1 MTGVLTKYCVRM
13 SVPIRA
19 VLSVIGIAMLLS
31 FPMNRAHQFQV
42 HFRTPQVRREIER
55 NTFMA
60 QPEVTGGERVV
71 HANHADAKVPP
82 SVMAALVAPVL
93 FKPVSD
99 SPIVSEILPTRF
111 LLRFKPAPKPSGGSD
126 PLS

>member
-1 MTGVLTKYCVRM
+1 M

-19 VLSVIGIAMLLS
+19 ALSVIGVAMLLS
-31 FPMNRAHQFQV
+31 FPMNRAHQFRV
-42 HFRTPQVRREIER
+42 HFRTPEVRRAIVR

-60 QPEVTGGERVV
+60 QPEVTGGERVD
-71 HANHADAKVPP
+71 ANHADAKIPP
-82 SVMAALVAPVL
+82 SVIAALVAPVL

-99 SPIVSEILPTRF
+99 APILSEILPTRF
-111 LLRFKPAPKPSGGSD
+111 LLRFKPAPKPAGGSD

>member
-1 MTGVLTKYCVRM
+1 M
-13 SVPIRA
+13 SVSIRA
-19 VLSVIGIAMLLS
+19 AVSVIGIAMLLS

-42 HFRTPQVRREIER
+42 HFRTPEVRRAIVR

-71 HANHADAKVPP
+71 HANHADAKIPP
-82 SVMAALVAPVL
+82 SVMAALMAPVL

-99 SPIVSEILPTRF
+99 SPILSEILPTRF
-111 LLRFKPAPKPSGGSD
+111 LLRLKPAPKPTGGSD

>member
-1 MTGVLTKYCVRM
+1 M
-13 SVPIRA
+13 SVAVRA

-31 FPMNRAHQFQV
+31 FPMYRAHQFQV
-42 HFRTPQVRREIER
+42 HFRAPDVRRAIVR
-55 NTFMA
+55 NTLTA

-71 HANHADAKVPP
+71 HANHADAMIPP

-99 SPIVSEILPTRF
+99 SSIVSEILPTRF
-111 LLRFKPAPKPSGGSD
+111 LLRLKPAPNPAGLSD

>member
-1 MTGVLTKYCVRM
+1 M

-19 VLSVIGIAMLLS
+19 ALSVIGIAMLLS

-42 HFRTPQVRREIER
+42 HFRTPEVRREIER

-60 QPEVTGGERVV
+60 QPEVTGGERIV
-71 HANHADAKVPP
+71 HANHADAKIPP
-82 SVMAALVAPVL
+82 SVLAALVAPGF

-99 SPIVSEILPTRF
+99 SPIVSEMLPTRF
-111 LLRFKPAPKPSGGSD
+111 LLRFKPAPKPSGGFD

>member
-1 MTGVLTKYCVRM
+1 VLTKYCVHI

-60 QPEVTGGERVV
+60 QPEVTGGERIV
-71 HANHADAKVPP
+71 HANHADAKIPP
-82 SVMAALVAPVL
+82 SVLAALVGPVF

>member
-1 MTGVLTKYCVRM
+1 M
-13 SVPIRA
+13 SVSIRA
-19 VLSVIGIAMLLS
+19 ALSVIGIAMLLS

-42 HFRTPQVRREIER
+42 HFRTPEVRRAIVR

-71 HANHADAKVPP
+71 HANHADAKIPP

-111 LLRFKPAPKPSGGSD
+111 LLRLKPAPKPTGGSD

>member
-1 MTGVLTKYCVRM
+1 M

-42 HFRTPQVRREIER
+42 HFRTPEVRRAIER
-55 NTFMA
+55 NTFIA

-71 HANHADAKVPP
+71 HANHADAKIPP

>member
-1 MTGVLTKYCVRM
+1 M

-42 HFRTPQVRREIER
+42 HFRTPKVRREIER

-111 LLRFKPAPKPSGGSD
+111 LLRFKLPPKPSGGSD

>member
-1 MTGVLTKYCVRM
+1 M
-13 SVPIRA
+13 SVAIRA
-19 VLSVIGIAMLLS
+19 GLSVIGIAMLLS
-31 FPMNRAHQFQV
+31 FPMNRAHQFEV
-42 HFRTPQVRREIER
+42 HLRTPEVRRAIKR
-55 NTFMA
+55 NTFVA

-71 HANHADAKVPP
+71 QANHADAKVPP
-82 SVMAALVAPVL
+82 SLVAALVAPVF
-93 FKPVSD
+93 FKPVAN

>member
-1 MTGVLTKYCVRM
+1 M

-19 VLSVIGIAMLLS
+19 VLSVIGVAMLLS
-31 FPMNRAHQFQV
+31 FPMNRAHQFQI
-42 HFRTPQVRREIER
+42 HFRTPEVRRAITR
-55 NTFMA
+55 NTLVA
-60 QPEVTGGERVV
+60 QPEVTGGERVE
-71 HANHADAKVPP
+71 HANYTDAKIPP

-93 FKPVSD
+93 FRPVSG

-111 LLRFKPAPKPSGGSD
+111 LLRFKPAPKPSGGFD